1 MVNMTNREYIASI
14 TDEFEKL
21 RYIAELA
28 RQYPEYEKLPTW
40 KRQDI
45 LKKILDA
52 EVVLQTE

>member
-1 MVNMTNREYIASI
+1 MTNREYIASI
-14 TDEFEKL
+14 TDEYEQL

-28 RQYPEYEKLPTW
+28 RQYPEYEKVLTW

>member
-1 MVNMTNREYIASI
+1 MTNREYIASI

-28 RQYPEYEKLPTW
+28 RQYPEYEKLPAW
-40 KRQDI
+40 KRHDI
-45 LKKILDA
+45 LKRILDA